1 METGKALRVFV
12 VEDDPLVSKMIQ
24 GLLQET
30 DYTVVGDAA
39 RGRRAIDLVQQLQP
53 DVILMDI
60 RLPDMDGIEVTR
72 RIFEHCPTPVVV
84 LTAYETLDLIKEAS
98 AAGVGAYLVKPP
110 NVRELERAITIARAR
125 FDDIMKLSRLNAD
138 LQARNEELDAFA
150 QTVAHDLKSPLGGMV
165 TRAELLLQDEAGL
178 SDEERR
184 ENLEMIARTGRKM
197 NNIIDGLLL
206 LAQLRETE
214 MPVEPLDMAAVVA
227 EAQQRLGHMIEAEA
241 AQIRVPETWP
251 VVLGN
256 GPLVEEVWVNY
267 LSNAIKYGGKPPC
280 LELGATVPKQAGG
293 MVRFWVKDNGAGFA
307 SEERSRLFTPFTQ
320 LHQARTQGH
329 GLGLSIVRH
338 IVEKL
343 GGQVG
348 VESEVGQGSVFS
360 FTLPHASASP
370 SSADSHR

>member
-241 AQIRVPETWP
+241 AQIRAPETWP